1 MNPIT
6 PAPHYPHVAAQVL
19 LNPTAGA
26 RLHQARTSGTG
37 MQK

>member
-19 LNPTAGA
+19 RDPNAGV
-26 RLHQARTSGTG
+26 RLPETRTSRVGVE
-37 MQK
+37 K